1 MEVRQ
6 REMRALAIGQ
16 AAIRRHGSDLA
27 LLAFGSMV
35 EVAESVAQQMDATVV
50 NMRFIKP
57 LDEALITRLAT
68 EHRWLVTLEENVVA
82 GGAGSAVA
90 ECLMARGIHIP
101 IYHIGLPDR
110 FVEQGER
117 GELLAECGL
126 DVGGILQQL
135 ANWGIRRPAPSHLR
149 SNR

>member
-1 MEVRQ
+1 
-6 REMRALAIGQ
+6 
-16 AAIRRHGSDLA
+16 
-27 LLAFGSMV
+27 
-35 EVAESVAQQMDATVV
+35 
-50 NMRFIKP
+50 MRFIKP

-101 IYHIGLPDR
+101 IYHIGLPDC

-135 ANWGIRRPAPSHLR
+135 ANWGIRRPAPPHLR